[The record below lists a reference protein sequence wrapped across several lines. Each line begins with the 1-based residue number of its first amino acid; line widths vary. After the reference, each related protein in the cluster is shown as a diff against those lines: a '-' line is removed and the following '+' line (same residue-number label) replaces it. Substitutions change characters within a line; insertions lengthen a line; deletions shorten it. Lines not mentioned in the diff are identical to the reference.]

1 MRNSLWVVELRSS
14 SGLIHIAPGGIN
26 YEEDEILFSVLEEEA
41 QATDAGLEGIQ
52 AWALL
57 FAECGQLRRLAADG
71 VARLA
76 GGAEDGGSL
85 GDRYGAQE

>member
-1 MRNSLWVVELRSS
+1 MRKPLWIAELRLR
-14 SGLIHIAPGGIN
+14 SGLIHIALGGIN
-26 YEEDEILFSVLEEEA
+26 YEEDEILFSMLEEEA
-41 QATDAGLEGIQ
+41 QATDSGLEGIQ

-57 FAECGQLRRLAADG
+57 FAECGQLRRLSADG